1 MPRTYLVCSN
11 YGLARSYVRNELK
24 GNPDDRE
31 LVYVTSADQARGIL
45 LHLGDRVHKFSSND
59 HPMEWSLYLAW
70 EAVERSSGLP
80 VLPPPEKP
88 K

>member
-11 YGLARSYVRNELK
+11 YALARSYVRNELK

-31 LVYVTSADQARGIL
+31 LVYVTSADRTRGIV
-45 LHLGDRVHKFSSND
+45 LHVGDRVHKFSTNE

-70 EAVERSSGLP
+70 EVVERSSGLP
-80 VLPPPEKP
+80 TPKKP
-88 K
+88 L